1 MAIIYPKEEKNKKSR
16 RRIAIFTTIIAAII
30 AIASVGLYLY
40 KSFMHVNVFTPDDK
54 DVHLY
59 IPTGSSFDQV
69 KDTLTANLLIEDI
82 GKFEFLAKKK
92 GYTEKIR
99 PGHYVI
105 KGNMN
110 YNTLI
115 NMLLGGRQTP
125 VNVKFNN
132 MRNADQIAGR
142 VARYIEADSAS
153 IAMLLHDKSHVADL
167 GFDTL
172 TIATMFIPNTYEFYW
187 NTNASDFIKRMKKE
201 YDIFWNSQRKAK
213 ADSVGLSQIEVSI
226 LASIVEKE
234 TSKTDEMARIAGV
247 YLNRLA
253 IGMPLQADP
262 TLLFIL
268 NDPEI
273 HRVLNEHKELK
284 SPYNTY
290 ANAGLPPGPI
300 CIPSIAAIDAV
311 LNHENHKYLYFCA
324 KEDFSGYHNFAKTL
338 SEHNKNAAKYQR
350 ELNNRNIFK

>member
-1 MAIIYPKEEKNKKSR
+1 MVEKHIDEKNRRKRRRNAIIS
-16 RRIAIFTTIIAAII
+16 TIIAII
-30 AIASVGLYLY
+30 IVIVGLGLHLYNSFMSVG
-40 KSFMHVNVFTPDDK
+40 VFVPDGK
-54 DVHLY
+54 PVELY
-59 IPTGSSFDQV
+59 IPTGASFEQV
-69 KDTLTANLLIEDI
+69 KDTIVANLTIEDMD
-82 GKFEFLAKKK
+82 KFEFLAKKK

-99 PGHYVI
+99 PGHYVV
-105 KGNMN
+105 NNDMN

-125 VNVKFNN
+125 INVRFNN
-132 MRNADQIAGR
+132 MRDVNQLAGR
-142 VARYIEADSAS
+142 VAQRIEADSAS
-153 IAMLLHDKSHVADL
+153 IAMLLHDKSYVKEI

-187 NTNASDFIKRMKKE
+187 NTSASDFIKRMKKE

-324 KEDFSGYHNFAKTL
+324 KEDFSGYHNFAATY
-338 SEHNKNAAKYQR
+338 EAHQTNANKYRKA
-350 ELNNRNIFK
+350 LNRRGIR